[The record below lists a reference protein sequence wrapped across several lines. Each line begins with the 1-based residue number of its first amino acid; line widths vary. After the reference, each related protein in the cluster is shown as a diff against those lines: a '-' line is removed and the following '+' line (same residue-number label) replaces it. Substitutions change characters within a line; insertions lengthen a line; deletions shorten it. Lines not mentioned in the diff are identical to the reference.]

1 MDEHQLDLFADAGYR
16 AAPFQSSRPDLLAAE
31 LDDDALIAA
40 IPTANLAAATALA
53 AEAAR
58 RRLVA
63 AIPALDSL
71 CRRFSGFGVERL
83 VPEQVAALEAMAAI
97 GGGESARAVA
107 RSIARRVFQGP
118 ALALALGAA
127 ATLRAALPAEILRP
141 LLHHADPA
149 IRAEACRCAVSRR
162 ELAADLVARL
172 DDPSASVAR
181 AAACTL
187 GQMGRAEARPLLLAL
202 LRKDPSGAIIEA
214 VSPIADEECL
224 VLFGRIARTMP
235 ALASAALDAL
245 DGIEEPRALAIAAAA
260 RKQRT
265 PATAA
270 DCRD

>member
-1 MDEHQLDLFADAGYR
+1 MDEQQLDLFADAGYR
-16 AAPFQSSRPDLLAAE
+16 ATPFQSSRPDLPAAE

-40 IPTANLAAATALA
+40 LPTANLADATALA

-58 RRLVA
+58 RRLGA
-63 AIPALDSL
+63 AIPSLESL

-83 VPEQVAALEAMAAI
+83 VPEQAAALAALAVI
-97 GGGESARAVA
+97 GGGELARAVA
-107 RSIARRVFQGP
+107 RSIARGVVQGP
-118 ALALALGAA
+118 TLAVALGAA
-127 ATLRAALPAEILRP
+127 ATLRAALSAEILRP
-141 LLHHADPA
+141 LLRHADPA
-149 IRAEACRCAVSRR
+149 IRVEACRCAGVRR

-172 DDPSASVAR
+172 DDADARVAS

-187 GQMGRAEARPLLLAL
+187 GQMGRAEARPLLLGL
-202 LRKDPSGAIIEA
+202 LRKEPSVAVIEA

-224 VLFGRIARTMP
+224 VLIGRIARTMP

-265 PATAA
+265 PPTAA